1 MRARFRIFVGLLA
14 LLGLFALSPAGP
26 AGAQPEVSPP
36 PPVLSLLLT
45 NNNPAAGETFGAC
58 APAGTFAP
66 GSAVRVLLGGNEIGT
81 VTADATGGVCAEVE
95 IPCDF
100 PAGATRLEFV
110 GTAPDGAPR
119 TLGADV
125 NVQPG
130 TCPAEGAAGAGRAR
144 GTGLPRT
151 GDAST
156 APLTAAGVGLVL
168 IGAFAVAAARR
179 RRTAQSIG
187 S

>member
-14 LLGLFALSPAGP
+14 VFGLFALSPAAP
-26 AGAQPEVSPP
+26 AGAQEVSPP
-36 PPVLSLLLT
+36 PAVLSLLLT
-45 NNNPAAGETFGAC
+45 NNNPAQGETFGAC

-66 GSAVRVLLGGNEIGT
+66 GSPVRILIGGNEIGT
-81 VTADATGGVCAEVE
+81 VTADATGGVCAEIEV
-95 IPCDF
+95 PCDA
-100 PAGATRLEFV
+100 PTGAVRLEFV
-110 GTAPDGAPR
+110 GTGPDGAPR

-130 TCPAEGAAGAGRAR
+130 TCPEGAAGAGRAR
-144 GTGLPRT
+144 AAAGLPRT
-151 GDAST
+151 GNAST

-179 RRTAQSIG
+179 RRTAQAIDA
-187 S
+187 